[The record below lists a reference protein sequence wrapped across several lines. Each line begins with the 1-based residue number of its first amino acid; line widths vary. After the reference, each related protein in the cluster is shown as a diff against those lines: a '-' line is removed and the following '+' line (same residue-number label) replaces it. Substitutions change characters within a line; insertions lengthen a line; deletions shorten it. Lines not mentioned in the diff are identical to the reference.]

1 MLVETSFDKNIILIT
16 IDCLRA
22 DHIHC
27 MEYNKNI
34 TPTIDWLAKNGIMF
48 SNAFANGPY
57 TPYSVPSFLTSNI
70 PPIPK
75 RTDNIA
81 QILRSNGYATAAFVP
96 NPIIFSESIGGFRAN
111 QGFDLFDL
119 MLSKSKQY
127 RLTIEF
133 LRMAIMKY
141 FRLGIKEKGMAHK
154 SFYSIY
160 DKLIQTLPRF
170 FCPKNHLHIPT
181 AENVNKRAINWIKNQ
196 DNKFFLW
203 VHYMDVHEPYAPMNY
218 ENQNEMLYLITKYRD
233 FPNMLSK
240 QEIQKLINLY
250 DLELEYTDKA
260 LDDFLKEL
268 KKLDLLD
275 KSIIILSSDHG
286 DAFGEH
292 GTLGHG
298 GKFRA
303 QLYDEF
309 IHVPLIIHGLKEK
322 GIVIDKQVQLLDLA
336 PTICELLKISIPPS
350 FFGESLFS
358 PSARGLIAK
367 SGWYLGYRTDN
378 YKLII
383 NKSELDQPGLYDLKD
398 DPEEKN
404 NIYNKNKK
412 LRDKL
417 ESEMMALLEQYK
429 KKKEL
434 LDIKV
439 KLR

>member
-27 MEYNKNI
+27 MGYNKNI

-75 RTDNIA
+75 RTDSIA

-96 NPIIFSESIGGFRAN
+96 NPIIFSESIGGFQVSRD
-111 QGFDLFDL
+111 FDLFDL
-119 MLSKSKQY
+119 MLSKTKKY

-141 FRLGIKEKGMAHK
+141 FRLEVKEKGMVYK
-154 SFYSIY
+154 SIYSIY
-160 DKLIQTLPRF
+160 DKLIQTFPRF

-181 AENVNKRAINWIKNQ
+181 AENVNNRAIDWIKDQN
-196 DNKFFLW
+196 NKFFLW
-203 VHYMDVHEPYAPMNY
+203 IHYMDVHEPYAPMNY

-336 PTICELLKISIPPS
+336 PTICELLKIPIPPS

-358 PSARGLIAK
+358 PSSRGLIAK
-367 SGWYLGYRTDN
+367 SRWYLGFRTDD

-383 NKSELDQPGLYDLKD
+383 NKSEFDQPGLYDLKK

-417 ESEMMALLEQYK
+417 ESEMIALLERYK